1 MQVTYINIVHF
12 LFSLSERNLWPFLDK
27 WGGGGAGQGGIAQI
41 VNFRFQDLN
50 LDLETRI

>member
-27 WGGGGAGQGGIAQI
+27 LGGGAGRGVTARI
-41 VNFRFQDLN
+41 VNFRFQVLN